1 MNAFFLLA
9 AVIIGVA
16 IAALAVVRPRVAL
29 LLLITFDISNL
40 NGVIADQIGI
50 SPYKPQ
56 LALAVVVLL
65 IILARRR
72 ARLAWSP
79 VLLGV
84 VILFA
89 GFCVTLIS
97 TDDPVTSEALLSSRS
112 RDLFYFAVV
121 YALLLATDE
130 ITRAVKGIVLILAAL
145 AGLTVVHEFVLH
157 NNGDL
162 YGLSRVPLVQEGGA
176 FTPRHAG
183 TSSDVNFWARLLIL
197 VSPLALS
204 LWSIASRRPQRLL
217 WAGCALALLA
227 GVYLTQSRGGFIALF
242 VAVIGWMWFAGGRY
256 RKSLLLAPVAVA
268 VLVPLTGIASR
279 LGTLSA
285 ITTSSGIAGADVSV
299 VTRKRL
305 QLDALQMF
313 LDSPI
318 TGHGIGSYG
327 AIFHRYD
334 RLSDYYQPVD
344 IVVAAHNL
352 YLEQAADG
360 GVVLLLAWS
369 VFVGCVLFCAIRA
382 RMLAARAG
390 DLPTGRLALGVVAG
404 LVGWLLASVFLH
416 LSDFRALLVVAA
428 LAAALDVHAR
438 RLTIQPV
445 LPAGRVV
452 RAPSRPF
459 QLSVATLAALSLA
472 GLVLS
477 LTTGRV
483 EYRNEAT
490 LAVVPAA
497 SGPSGSAAYQL
508 DVVSRGVIVPTL
520 ATLLD
525 YSLPMADLARYSGS
539 SVADASVSVGP
550 SSLGGALL
558 VTVTAPKRASANALG
573 TASVALAKSRVDAL
587 DTSYQLTGE
596 MAGVRAVA
604 PVRRWLALPFGLSLA
619 AAGLILLRTT
629 RRRRKVAL
637 AQPYEKELV
646 SVP

>member
-1 MNAFFLLA
+1 MNAFFLLGV
-9 AVIIGVA
+9 VIIGVA

-29 LLLITFDISNL
+29 LLLITLDISNL
-40 NGVIADQIGI
+40 NGVIAEQAGI
-50 SPYKPQ
+50 SPYKPE

-65 IILARRR
+65 IILVRRR
-72 ARLAWSP
+72 GHLAWSP

-84 VILFA
+84 AILFA
-89 GFCVTLIS
+89 GFCVSLIS
-97 TDDPVTSEALLSSRS
+97 TDDPITSQALLSSRG
-112 RDLFYFAVV
+112 RDLFYFFVV
-121 YALLLATDE
+121 YALLLATGE
-130 ITRAVKGIVLILAAL
+130 ITRAAQGIVLVLAAL

-204 LWSIASRRPQRLL
+204 LWSIATRRPQRLL

-242 VAVIGWMWFAGGRY
+242 VAVIGWMWFAGSRY
-256 RKSLLLAPVAVA
+256 RKSLLLAPVTVA

-285 ITTSSGIAGADVSV
+285 ITASSVASADVSV

-305 QLDALQMF
+305 QLDALHMF

-318 TGHGIGSYG
+318 TGHGIGSYV
-327 AIFHRYD
+327 AIFHHYD

-360 GVVLLLAWS
+360 GVVLLLAWG
-369 VFVGCVLFCAIRA
+369 VFVGSVLFCAIWA
-382 RMLAARAG
+382 RTLAARAG
-390 DLPTGRLALGVVAG
+390 DLPTSRLALGVVAG

-438 RLTIQPV
+438 RLV
-445 LPAGRVV
+445 LPPVPAATVV

-459 QLSVATLAALSLA
+459 QLTMAALAALSLA

-477 LTTGRV
+477 LTTGRLV
-483 EYRNEAT
+483 YRNEAT

-497 SGPSGSAAYQL
+497 TGPSGSAAYQL
-508 DVVSRGVIVPTL
+508 DVVSRGVVVPTL
-520 ATLLD
+520 ATVLD
-525 YSLPMADLARYSGS
+525 SSLSMSDLARFSGAS
-539 SVADASVSVGP
+539 TADALLTVGP
-550 SSLGGALL
+550 STLGGALL
-558 VTVTAPKRASANALG
+558 VTVTAPNRASANVLG
-573 TASVALAKSRVDAL
+573 TAAVALAKNRVDDL

-604 PVRRWLALPFGLSLA
+604 PVRRWLALPFLVSLG
-619 AAGLILLRTT
+619 AAGLILLRTV
-629 RRRRKVAL
+629 RRQRKVAP

>member
-1 MNAFFLLA
+1 MNAFFLLG
-9 AVIIGVA
+9 AVIIGIAVA
-16 IAALAVVRPRVAL
+16 LLAVVRPRVAL

-40 NGVIADQIGI
+40 NGVIAEQIGI

-56 LALAVVVLL
+56 LALAILVLL
-65 IILARRR
+65 IILVQRRP
-72 ARLAWSP
+72 RLAWSP
-79 VLLGV
+79 VLLGIA
-84 VILFA
+84 ILFA

-97 TDDPVTSEALLSSRS
+97 TDDPATSQALLSSRS
-112 RDLFYFAVV
+112 RDLFYFVVV
-121 YALLLATDE
+121 YGLLLATGE
-130 ITRAVKGIVLILAAL
+130 IIRAAKGIVLVLAAL

-157 NNGDL
+157 NSGDL

-217 WAGCALALLA
+217 WTSCALALLA

-285 ITTSSGIAGADVSV
+285 ITASSGAASADVSV
-299 VTRKRL
+299 ITRKRL

-318 TGHGIGSYG
+318 TGHGIGSYV

-334 RLSDYYQPVD
+334 RLSDHYQPVD

-360 GVVLLLAWS
+360 GIVLLLAWS
-369 VFVGCVLFCAIRA
+369 VFVGSVLFCAIRA
-382 RMLAARAG
+382 RTLAARAG
-390 DLPTGRLALGVVAG
+390 DLATNRLALGVVAG

-438 RLTIQPV
+438 RLTVPPV
-445 LPAGRVV
+445 LPAMKVV

-459 QLSVATLAALSLA
+459 QLTMAALAVLSLA

-497 SGPSGSAAYQL
+497 TGPSGSAAYQL

-520 ATLLD
+520 ATILD
-525 YSLPMADLARYSGS
+525 SSLSTLELARVSGTS
-539 SVADASVSVGP
+539 AADASAIVEP
-550 SSLGGALL
+550 STLGGAVLL
-558 VTVTAPKRASANALG
+558 TVTAPNRASADVLG
-573 TASVALAKSRVDAL
+573 TAAVALAKSRVDDL

-596 MAGVRAVA
+596 MAGARVVA
-604 PVRRWLALPFGLSLA
+604 PVRRWLALPLLLSLSG
-619 AAGLILLRTT
+619 AGLILLRTS
-629 RRRRKVAL
+629 RRRLGAAIQPRK
-637 AQPYEKELV
+637 EDLV

>member
-1 MNAFFLLA
+1 MNAFFLIA

-438 RLTIQPV
+438 RLTMPPV
-445 LPAGRVV
+445 LPPGRVV

-459 QLSVATLAALSLA
+459 QLSVATLAALSLG

-508 DVVSRGVIVPTL
+508 DVVSRGLIVPTL

-525 YSLPMADLARYSGS
+525 SSLPMADLARYSGS

-619 AAGLILLRTT
+619 VAGLILLRTT